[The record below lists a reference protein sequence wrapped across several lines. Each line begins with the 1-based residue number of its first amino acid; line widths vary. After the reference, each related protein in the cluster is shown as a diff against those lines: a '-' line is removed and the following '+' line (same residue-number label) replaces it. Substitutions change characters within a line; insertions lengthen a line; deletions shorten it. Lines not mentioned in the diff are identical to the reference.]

1 MKVTKLIREYVE
13 KTVDSCYPKPNSVE
27 LYAKQRDRANDALT
41 EMNDM
46 IKAYANSILPEIKAK
61 YNIPDDFD
69 FKVRAGIN
77 YAEWSSWNSALKR
90 KADEDSKTNEK
101 AKQQK
106 RDEILLSLELGAT
119 KADLDDM
126 IKKLMDEVEPTREGV
141 N

>member
-13 KTVDSCYPKPNSVE
+13 KTVDSCYPKPDSVE
-27 LYAKQRDRANDALT
+27 LYAKQRDRTNDALT

-46 IKAYANSILPEIKAK
+46 VEAYANSILPEIKTK

-69 FKVRAGIN
+69 FKVRKGIN
-77 YAEWSSWNSALKR
+77 YAEWSSWSSALKR
-90 KADEDSKTNEK
+90 KADEDSKANEK

-119 KADLDDM
+119 KSDLDNM
-126 IKKLMDEVEPTREGV
+126 IKQLMNDVEQTREGV